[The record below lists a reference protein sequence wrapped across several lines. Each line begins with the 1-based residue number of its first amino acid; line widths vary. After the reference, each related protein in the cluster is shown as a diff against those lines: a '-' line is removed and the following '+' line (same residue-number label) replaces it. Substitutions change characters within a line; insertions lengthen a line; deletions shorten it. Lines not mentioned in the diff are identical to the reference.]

1 MEEATFDSLCD
12 RIRLCADGALEAML
26 GYVVGSD
33 LTSAHFE
40 ALRAIPGFQYLTHS
54 TGDSD

>member
-33 LTSAHFE
+33 LTSAQFE
-40 ALRAIPGFQYLTHS
+40 ALRAIPGSQ
-54 TGDSD
+54 